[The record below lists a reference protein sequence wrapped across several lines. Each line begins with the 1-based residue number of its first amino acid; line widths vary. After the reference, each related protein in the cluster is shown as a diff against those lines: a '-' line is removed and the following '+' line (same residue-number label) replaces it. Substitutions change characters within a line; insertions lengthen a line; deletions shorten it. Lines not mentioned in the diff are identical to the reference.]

1 LDYALKPKVPNA
13 NSVLYS
19 YEQVGAHN
27 IEHDCW
33 TVYEGRVYDVT
44 EYLKRH
50 PGGVS
55 KLMLGAGKDC
65 TELFKRYHGW
75 VSCHRILARY

>member
-1 LDYALKPKVPNA
+1 MDYALKPKVPNA
-13 NSVLYS
+13 DSVVYS

-27 IEHDCW
+27 SEQDCW

-50 PGGVS
+50 PGGV
-55 KLMLGAGKDC
+55 
-65 TELFKRYHGW
+65 
-75 VSCHRILARY
+75 